1 MSRELSKFEHE
12 PVLLDEC
19 LEGLAI
25 REDRTYVDC
34 TAGGAGHSSAILR
47 ALGPSGL
54 LVSFDRDTDAL
65 ETANKVLSETAQTS
79 GGRNFRLIHA
89 SFAHLKEGLEDLDI
103 KSVAGI
109 LADLGVSSWQLDEA
123 SRGFA
128 YMKDGPLDMRMDMSQ
143 GETAA
148 DLVNRLSEE
157 ALKDILVRYGEER
170 YAGRIARRIVERRAE
185 RPFLRTVDLSDEI
198 RSALPAK
205 ARNEDQHPAKRCFQA
220 LRIAVNDELG
230 ELESMLEQAVEILE
244 PGGRLAIISFHSLE
258 DRIVK
263 EAYRL
268 WEDPCICPRDLPL
281 CVCGREPLGKA
292 IGRKG
297 VSAAPEELK
306 RNPRSRSARLRV
318 FERNDKEYRHY
329 SRSHKV

>member
-25 REDRTYVDC
+25 KPDGTYVDC

-47 ALGPSGL
+47 ALGPDGL
-54 LVSFDRDTDAL
+54 LIAFDRDTDAL
-65 ETANKVLSETAQTS
+65 ETAEKVLTETAKAND
-79 GGRNFRLIHA
+79 GRNFRLIHA
-89 SFAHLKEGLEDLDI
+89 SFAHLKDGLEDVNV
-103 KSVAGI
+103 SAVAGI

-128 YMKDGPLDMRMDMSQ
+128 YMKDGPLDMRMDTSQ

-148 DLVNRLSEE
+148 DLVNRLSEQ
-157 ALKDILVRYGEER
+157 ALKDILLRYGEER

-185 RPFLRTVDLSDEI
+185 QAFLRTLDLSDVI
-198 RSALPAK
+198 RAALPAK
-205 ARNEDQHPAKRCFQA
+205 ARHEDQHPAKRSFQA

-230 ELESMLEQAVEILE
+230 ELESMLEQAVGILE
-244 PGGRLAIISFHSLE
+244 TGGRLAIISFHSLE

-268 WEDPCICPRDLPL
+268 WEDPCICPRNLPV
-281 CVCGREPLGKA
+281 CVCGRKPLGKA

-297 VSAAPEELK
+297 VSATAEELE

-318 FERNDKEYRHY
+318 FERNEETYRHY
-329 SRSHKV
+329 SRT